1 MKIHV
6 TQRTI
11 RNSYSNIISVGYCK
25 LQHLLSRRSPEF
37 YTSGSYG
44 WNADIYVVSPDT
56 VIVTGYRPFG
66 NCKPNYEQREKYES
80 KAADV
85 IQYYSFDPDR
95 ARIRLDEMI
104 QEFVKEALENENG

>member
-11 RNSYSNIISVGYCK
+11 RNSYSNIISVGYCN
-25 LQHLLSRRSPEF
+25 LQRLLSRRSPEF

-44 WNADIYVVSPDT
+44 WNADVYVVSPDT

-66 NCKPNYEQREKYES
+66 NRKPDYEQCEKYET
-80 KAADV
+80 KAAYV
-85 IQYYSFDPDR
+85 IEYYSFDQDR
-95 ARIRLDEMI
+95 IANRLDEMI
-104 QEFVKEALENENG
+104 REFVEEALKNENG